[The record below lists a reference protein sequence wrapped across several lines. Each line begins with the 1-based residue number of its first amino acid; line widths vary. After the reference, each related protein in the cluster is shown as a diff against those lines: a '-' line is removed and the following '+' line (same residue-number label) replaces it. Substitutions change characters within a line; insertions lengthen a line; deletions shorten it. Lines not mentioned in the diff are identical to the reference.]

1 MDTIKIKALLT
12 AIKLKS
18 LSKAAEEFSYTP
30 SAFSHMA
37 DSLEEELGVKILV
50 RTSKGV
56 ELTTEGEKLF
66 DKLNAVLVAEEE
78 LFESASLLSGKQK
91 RTLKIASYSSV
102 SEHILPEIL
111 MGFRKEFPEVK
122 CSVVVTDYVE
132 EFLEKGEADIVFT
145 DLAGIKGYELIKL
158 MEEPYLLVT
167 KDDKFLDKTLVER
180 EELYQY
186 NYIDIGESQLKDYFD
201 FERFPDIINVE
212 THEFATVLS
221 MIKGGLGVAV
231 LPELAV
237 KDKKEGIKTIKLQPN
252 VSRTIGYAVR
262 KGGKCSASV
271 MQFIKYLQKKFKK

>member
-56 ELTTEGEKLF
+56 ELSSEGEKLF

-132 EFLEKGEADIVFT
+132 DLLEKGEADIVFT

-271 MQFIKYLQKKFKK
+271 MQFIKYLHNKFKK